1 VVKPAKGRIEV
12 TDQEPQQAVVQ
23 VTPDLDLGGGGV
35 YNPSFDV
42 TPAELI
48 SAIVTEKGVAT
59 NEPGGT
65 SINIGEVV

>member
-1 VVKPAKGRIEV
+1 VGPVKGRIAEV
-12 TDQEPQQAVVQ
+12 TSQETPQAVVQ
-23 VTPDLDLGGGGV
+23 VTPDLDFDGGGV

-59 NEPGGT
+59 NNGGT
-65 SINIGEVV
+65 LIKVEEVV